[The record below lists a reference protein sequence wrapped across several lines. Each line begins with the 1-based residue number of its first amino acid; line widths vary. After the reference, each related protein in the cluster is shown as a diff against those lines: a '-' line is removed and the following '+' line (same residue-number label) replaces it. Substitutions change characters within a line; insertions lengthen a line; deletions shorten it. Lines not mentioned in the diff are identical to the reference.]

1 MPEASVTDEISER
14 TAAFEISI
22 NDKLVFSRLQS
33 FTYPEPDMI
42 ITLLRDVQEGK
53 EIPVIQPDDS
63 SCVIL

>member
-33 FTYPEPDMI
+33 FSYPEPDMI
-42 ITLLRDVQEGK
+42 IKMLHDVQEGK